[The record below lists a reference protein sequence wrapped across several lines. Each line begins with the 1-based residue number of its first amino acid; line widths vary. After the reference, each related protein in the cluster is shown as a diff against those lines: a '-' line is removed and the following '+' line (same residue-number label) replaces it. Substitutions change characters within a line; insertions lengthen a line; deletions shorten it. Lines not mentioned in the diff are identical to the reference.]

1 MVINFYQTRS
11 EKERLTKVLSSLL
24 SVEGKIK
31 QDFSLENP
39 VIMFK
44 YTEDLIDKNY
54 AYIPEFGRYYYREEP
69 IIMGDFMQI
78 SFHVDVLMSFKT
90 DILTSTIRAI
100 RSASNYNNMMADNMI
115 IGTGKTI
122 YSYRKLGNGFT
133 PSENTTNYALIIG
146 GK

>member
-44 YTEDLIDKNY
+44 YTEDLINKNY
-54 AYIPEFGRYYYREEP
+54 AYIPEFSRYYYREEP

-133 PSENTTNYALIIG
+133 QSENTTNYALIIG